1 MGLHQFP
8 DGSKVVT
15 TNIFPPIPD
24 RRFDWC
30 AYFDGDE
37 PNDNGSMMQGF
48 GPTEQEAIDDLL
60 RLLQE
65 DAECKAP

>member
-1 MGLHQFP
+1 MAIHKFP

-30 AYFDGDE
+30 AYFDDDE

-48 GPTEQEAIDDLL
+48 GVTEEEAIEDLL
-60 RLLQE
+60 RLLE
-65 DAECKAP
+65 EKSEWKAA